1 MLSLENIDQH
11 MMEDLG
17 DFFFK
22 ISKQKKQN
30 FSLLSDYCLNKS
42 TFLLEKLR
50 QSLSD
55 FISHFEKVKAKV
67 LPESQGLGLGT
78 RQISSISD

>member
-22 ISKQKKQN
+22 IAKQKKQN

-55 FISHFEKVKAKV
+55 FINHFEKVKTKV
-67 LPESQGLGLGT
+67 LPDGQSLILGS
-78 RQISSISD
+78 R

>member
-1 MLSLENIDQH
+1 

-55 FISHFEKVKAKV
+55 FISYFEKVKAKV
-67 LPESQGLGLGT
+67 
-78 RQISSISD
+78 

>member
-1 MLSLENIDQH
+1 
-11 MMEDLG
+11 MEDLG

-55 FISHFEKVKAKV
+55 FISYFEKVKTKA
-67 LPESQGLGLGT
+67 LPDGQGLALGS
-78 RQISSISD
+78 R